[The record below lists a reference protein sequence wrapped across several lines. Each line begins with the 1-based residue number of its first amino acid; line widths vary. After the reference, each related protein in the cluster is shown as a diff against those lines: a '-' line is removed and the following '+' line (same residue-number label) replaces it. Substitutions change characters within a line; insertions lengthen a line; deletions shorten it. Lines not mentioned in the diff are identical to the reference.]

1 MDEITLQIRRVQLFV
16 ATSGLT
22 KTRIASMANV
32 PLTTLIG
39 MEKPEWNPRST
50 TLRALVGAINKYEI
64 GEARRK
70 ANPKRRQHVEAAA

>member
-22 KTRIASMANV
+22 KTRIAHLAGI

-39 MEKPEWNPRST
+39 MEKADWNPRST
-50 TLRALVGAINKYEI
+50 TLSALVGAINKYEI

-70 ANPKRRQHVEAAA
+70 ANPKRRQLVGAAA